1 MGTHDNEVP
10 YPLFHMVRDD
20 IRCPL
25 IDMVR
30 ERSLRIRN
38 GRKLMDIVE
47 ATESE
52 VEELRVEVEQI
63 EQGLA
68 PGTDGVFGEGIDVT
82 LCALDAVIQEN
93 PNRTNREILEKV
105 VAKLDKWEK
114 DYSDKIRKDR

>member
-1 MGTHDNEVP
+1 MGTHEN
-10 YPLFHMVRDD
+10 D
-20 IRCPL
+20 IACPL

-52 VEELRVEVEQI
+52 VEEMRAEVEQI
-63 EQGLA
+63 EAGLA

-93 PNRTNREILEKV
+93 PNRSNREILAKAAE
-105 VAKLDKWEK
+105 KLDKWER
-114 DYSDKIRKDR
+114 DYSDKVRKDR